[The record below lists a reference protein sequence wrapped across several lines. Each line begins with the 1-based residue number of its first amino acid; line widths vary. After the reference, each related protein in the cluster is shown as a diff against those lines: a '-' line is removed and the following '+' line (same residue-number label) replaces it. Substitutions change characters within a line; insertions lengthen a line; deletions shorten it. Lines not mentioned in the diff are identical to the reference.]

1 MSKMIIRSHRNK
13 PSSRQGTPIL
23 LSDIKHNSTCITLKL
38 PLSLACGN
46 CRPQLDP
53 LENKRKKGR
62 LSNKRHHAEDVS
74 NIGVHIMV
82 IIIVLQKEMLLCI
95 VKLEVIYKLSRIL
108 Q

>member
-1 MSKMIIRSHRNK
+1 MPKVISRSHRKK

-38 PLSLACGN
+38 PLSLAYVN
-46 CRPQLDP
+46 CHPQLDP
-53 LENKRKKGR
+53 LEKKRKKGR
-62 LSNKRHHAEDVS
+62 LSDKKHHAEDVS

-82 IIIVLQKEMLLCI
+82 TIIILQKDMLLCI